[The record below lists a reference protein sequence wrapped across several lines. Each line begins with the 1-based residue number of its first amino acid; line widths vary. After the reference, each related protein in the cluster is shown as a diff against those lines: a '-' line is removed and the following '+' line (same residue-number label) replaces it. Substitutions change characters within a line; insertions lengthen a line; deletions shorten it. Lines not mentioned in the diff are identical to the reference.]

1 MTTRGIC
8 ARFDVI
14 GSGYRSPCV
23 IRSADQPTLC
33 LPFIQAAERLDQFFE
48 PHNGVARI
56 GSERCGLSGAL
67 TAFRHDS

>member
-14 GSGYRSPCV
+14 GSGYRAPCV
-23 IRSADQPTLC
+23 VRSADQPTLC
-33 LPFIQAAERLDQFFE
+33 LPGTQAAERLDQFFE
-48 PHNGVARI
+48 FHHGVARI
-56 GSERCGLSGAL
+56 GIGRCANFGAL